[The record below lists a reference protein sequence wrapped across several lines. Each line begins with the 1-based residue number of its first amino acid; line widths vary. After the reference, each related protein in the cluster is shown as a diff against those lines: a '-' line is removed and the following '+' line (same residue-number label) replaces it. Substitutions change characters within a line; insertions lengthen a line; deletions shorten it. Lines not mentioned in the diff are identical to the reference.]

1 MPVAYSSDALSLCR
15 NSTTL
20 TSTESTGRLF
30 DEPNPPRHP
39 LETGGPLLL
48 LSGNNPAGVV
58 CLHSQVRIIS
68 ACLRSGKQNQCRVMP
83 GNLMRATNELPAD
96 AATLEGPVDGQI

>member
-30 DEPNPPRHP
+30 DEPNPRAIRSR
-39 LETGGPLLL
+39 LEDPHFCSRG
-48 LSGNNPAGVV
+48 
-58 CLHSQVRIIS
+58 IIQQES
-68 ACLRSGKQNQCRVMP
+68 CACIP
-83 GNLMRATNELPAD
+83 T
-96 AATLEGPVDGQI
+96 